1 MKNLNPTVAWIV
13 RKYHKKIM
21 IDLSFYV
28 ENIVIDIKQMYGV
41 KVTVQKAYKAKRKI
55 LESVSSGDHVKSLKD
70 LWDYAYIIKQHMPG
84 ALAMLKVTKSSTL
97 QASAGFKGFLS
108 VSQGL
113 EMVSRWAVDHLL
125 VLMDVI

>member
-41 KVTVQKAYKAKRKI
+41 EVSAHKTYKVKRKL
-55 LESVSSGDHVKSLKD
+55 LESAGGEDHVRRFKD
-70 LWDYAYIIKQHMPG
+70 LSDYTYIIKQHMPG
-84 ALAMLKVTKSSTL
+84 ALVMLQVTKSGTHV
-97 QASAGFKGFLS
+97 GKCRF
-108 VSQGL
+108 
-113 EMVSRWAVDHLL
+113 
-125 VLMDVI
+125 